1 MAGLKTK
8 SPESIGA
15 LFLSPKTGIPF
26 TLFGTKLKVGNKSI
40 LRPQKEKQMKNTHTV
55 FPLVMISA
63 MFISIFLNGCKKEN
77 NLADIRVISGTGDIA
92 SEVNEFRQVLGSQ
105 LNTNTGAVG
114 GRREINWDGV
124 APDLLD
130 KPLAENF
137 FNTPGDNVPPA
148 RQKGLLY
155 SAGINNFQVSKD
167 GFRSTNASTANEFSA
182 FSGSQVFANVG
193 SNLWD
198 IGFQVP
204 GESIPATIKG
214 FGLVFSDVDIPNS
227 TFLEFFNGA
236 KSLGKYFAPVHD
248 GSSNLSFL
256 GIYFNN
262 EKVTRIRIGHDG
274 TLSEGGKDITS
285 GGSKDF
291 VVFDDFLFD
300 EPVIR

>member
-1 MAGLKTK
+1 
-8 SPESIGA
+8 
-15 LFLSPKTGIPF
+15 
-26 TLFGTKLKVGNKSI
+26 
-40 LRPQKEKQMKNTHTV
+40 MKNTHI
-55 FPLVMISA
+55 FFSP
-63 MFISIFLNGCKKEN
+63 FITTAIFMSIFLSGCKKEN
-77 NLADIRVISGTGDIA
+77 NSTNITVISGTGDIT
-92 SEVNEFRQVLGSQ
+92 SKVNEFRQVLGSQ

-124 APDLLD
+124 APNLLD

-137 FNTPGDNVPPA
+137 FNTPGDNVPAA

-155 SAGINNFQVSKD
+155 SAGINNFQVSND
-167 GFRSTNASTANEFSA
+167 GFKSTNASTANEFSA

-198 IGFQVP
+198 IGFQAP
-204 GESIPATIKG
+204 GESIAATIKG

-248 GSSNLSFL
+248 GSSNFSFL
-256 GIYFNN
+256 GVYFSN
-262 EKVTRIRIGHDG
+262 ENVTRIRVGHDG

-285 GGSKDF
+285 GGNKDF

-300 EPVIR
+300 EPVKR